1 MNKPTPAAPEA
12 AVAASEGPLVVRPGR
27 GALRDLAIT
36 AAALL
41 ALPFALDALGL
52 TLKSSADVAIMAIAV
67 MGLNILVGH
76 TGLVSFG
83 HGAWFGVGAY
93 AAAIVQR
100 HLFPGDM
107 LLPAIGALLAVG
119 GSALAAGALI
129 LRRRGVYFSLLTL
142 ALTAMLYA
150 VAFRWTAVTGGENGF
165 GGVTRWAALDDPSL
179 YYALVAVVAF
189 SVAWA
194 LRRFHA
200 SPVGT
205 VLVAIRENEQRAR
218 FVGYDTDRYKLLA
231 FVISASVT
239 GFAGVLAVFN
249 HRFASADPISI
260 AFSGELLAMVVIGG
274 MRSFLGPALGAL
286 FYVLFREFLSM
297 WTENWLLIFGLL
309 FVGFIVFSP
318 TGLVGVA
325 GRLIAP
331 FRKRTEEAAAM
342 SARRA
347 GESGRVPER
356 FIRRPADT
364 AGAAAGPVLA
374 AEGIAKSFGGIR
386 AVRGADIRVGDRTL
400 HALIGPNGAGKTTAF
415 NLISGMFAPDAGR
428 ITLDGR
434 SIAGMEPHAV
444 TEAGLGRS
452 FQITNLFGGLSVEEN
467 IRLAVQARH
476 PSRFN
481 PFRDARAVSEV
492 NADTAELLRWAG
504 LAGAE
509 RAEAASLSYGGQ
521 RLLDMGLALATRPRV
536 LLLDE
541 PLAGLAAAERE
552 RVGDLVKTLS
562 ADMPVL
568 LVEHDIDR
576 VFRLADRVTVMAD
589 GEVLVDGTVEDAR
602 TDDKVQAVYL
612 GSGAAAVAAKP
623 RPSAAHGDAPLLTV
637 EEVHTFYGKSHIL
650 NGISF
655 TAREGEIVA
664 LLGRNGAGKS
674 TLLKTIIGIAPPA
687 SGRIAL
693 AGDAIS
699 GLPSDAV
706 ARRGVGYVPQGR
718 SLFAGMTVAEN
729 LALGRLKR
737 LTGAGRHWEE
747 ERVLEFFPRLKQR
760 WTTAADNLSGG
771 EQQMVAVARA
781 LSGDTRLLLLDEPF
795 EGLSPAVTEELFEAF
810 DKLRQEVSIVIVDH
824 HLDLALALSDITVAL
839 ERGTVAWSGPSR
851 SLREDGELRRKVL
864 WL

>member
-1 MNKPTPAAPEA
+1 MNKPTPVAPAAVP
-12 AVAASEGPLVVRPGR
+12 VAASEAPESEPVGR
-27 GALRDLAIT
+27 ARALRVLAT
-36 AAALL
+36 AAVALVL
-41 ALPFALDALGL
+41 LPFALDALGL
-52 TLKSSADVAIMAIAV
+52 TLKTAADVVIMAIAV
-67 MGLNILVGH
+67 MGLNIRVGH

-83 HGAWFGVGAY
+83 HGAWFGIGAY

-107 LLPAIGALLAVG
+107 VLPAVAALLIVG
-119 GSALAAGALI
+119 AASLLAGALI

-142 ALTAMLYA
+142 ALAAMLYA
-150 VAFRWTAVTGGENGF
+150 VAFRWTAVTGGESGL
-165 GGVTRWAALDDPSL
+165 GGVTRWAALDDPRL
-179 YYALVAVVAF
+179 YYALVALVAF
-189 SVAWA
+189 GVVWA

-218 FVGYDTDRYKLLA
+218 FVGYDTDRFKLLA
-231 FVISASVT
+231 FVVSATVT
-239 GFAGVLAVFN
+239 GLAGVLAVFN

-297 WTENWLLIFGLL
+297 WTENWLLVFGLL
-309 FVGFIVFSP
+309 FVGFIIFSP

-325 GRLIAP
+325 GRLLAP
-331 FRKRTEEAAAM
+331 FRKGHEEAAAM
-342 SARRA
+342 AARRA
-347 GESGRVPER
+347 GESGRVPGR
-356 FIRRPADT
+356 FIRRPDT
-364 AGAAAGPVLA
+364 GAEHGPVLV
-374 AEGIAKSFGGIR
+374 AEGISKSFGGIH
-386 AVRGADIRVGDRTL
+386 AVRGADIRVRDRSL

-415 NLISGMFAPDAGR
+415 NLISGMFEPDSGR
-428 ITLDGR
+428 IALDGR
-434 SIAGMEPHAV
+434 SIAGLEPHAV

-476 PSRFN
+476 PSRFH
-481 PFRDARAVSEV
+481 PFRDARAVPDI
-492 NADTAELLRWAG
+492 NADTAELLRWTG
-504 LAGAE
+504 LAGVE

-521 RLLDMGLALATRPRV
+521 RLLDMCLALATRPRV

-552 RVGDLVKTLS
+552 RVGNLVKTLS
-562 ADMPVL
+562 ADIPVL

-602 TDDKVQAVYL
+602 TDARVQAVYL
-612 GSGAAAVAAKP
+612 GSGADAVAAKP
-623 RPSAAHGDAPLLTV
+623 RPSAAREAPVLGM

-650 NGISF
+650 NGVSLSV
-655 TAREGEIVA
+655 REGEIVA

-674 TLLKTIIGIAPPA
+674 TVLKTIIGIAPPA
-687 SGRIAL
+687 SGRITLVAE
-693 AGDAIS
+693 AIS
-699 GLPSDAV
+699 GLPSDEV
-706 ARRGVGYVPQGR
+706 ARLGVGYVPQGR
-718 SLFAGMTVAEN
+718 GLFAGMSVAEN

-760 WTTAADNLSGG
+760 WTTPADNLSGG

-810 DKLRQEVSIVIVDH
+810 DKLRREVSIVIVDH
-824 HLDLALALSDITVAL
+824 HLDLALALSDSTVAL
-839 ERGTVAWSGPSR
+839 ERGSVAWSGPSR
-851 SLREDGELRRKVL
+851 ALRDDAELRRQVL